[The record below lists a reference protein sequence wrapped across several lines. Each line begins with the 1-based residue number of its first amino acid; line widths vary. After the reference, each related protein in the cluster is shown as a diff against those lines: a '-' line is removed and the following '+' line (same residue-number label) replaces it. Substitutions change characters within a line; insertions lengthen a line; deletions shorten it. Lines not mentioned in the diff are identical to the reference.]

1 MSFSHSRPSARKPA
15 EPASSQGSSTALPKP
30 ETTRRKKQANTLRIF
45 RKIHRYTGACL
56 FAVFFFIAVSGLL
69 LGWKKHSGDAI
80 LAKTR
85 TGSTTDLARWKS
97 LSELRDNAV
106 AYYRDSLQTQG
117 AFEVDRMDVRPDKG
131 VVKFTFTPGFRGLQ
145 LDGATG
151 EVLYVETRRSDF
163 IEKLHDGSLVDLWLG
178 LDNGAFKLFYTSLAG
193 MALLVFTIT
202 GFWLWYGPKRM
213 RRAAR
218 K

>member
-1 MSFSHSRPSARKPA
+1 MSSHSNPASHKPA
-15 EPASSQGSSTALPKP
+15 ETSPPQGSRDTSPKP
-30 ETTRRKKQANTLRIF
+30 ETTRRQKQANTLRIF

-85 TGSTTDLARWKS
+85 TGSTTDLTRWKP

-106 AYYRDSLQTQG
+106 AYYRDSLQPGG
-117 AFEVDRMDVRPDKG
+117 AFEIDRMDVRPGKG
-131 VVKFTFTPGFRGLQ
+131 VVKFTFTPGFTGLQ

-193 MALLVFTIT
+193 VALLVFTIT

-213 RRAAR
+213 RRQAR